1 MNKTKIE
8 LKHKVSTALKSE
20 YGFAP
25 ALNKIIL
32 LEAHGDGTYIL
43 FRVGIHEYRYDSY
56 FFFPEGSDNT
66 VWYESGT
73 IQKLF

>member
-1 MNKTKIE
+1 MNRTKIE
-8 LKHKVSTALKSE
+8 LKHIVSTALKSE

-43 FRVGIHEYRYDSY
+43 SRVGVHEYRFDSY
-56 FFFPEGSDNT
+56 SFPVGSDST
-66 VWYESGT
+66 VWCGSGT
-73 IQKLF
+73 IQKLS